1 MLQHYRPPVDDYKG
15 NWVGRAWLPGPN
27 GGPAVVV
34 VRPDGVFDITR
45 RIATVSALL
54 DLPDPASVLRETP
67 GERIGDVEA
76 LLSNSDPQ
84 QQDAAKPW
92 LLAPVDLQAIKA
104 CGVTFAASM
113 LERVV
118 EEQAKGDPGAA
129 DAARASLIAEIG
141 VDLSKIKPGS
151 PEADSLKQAL
161 VRRGLWSQYLE
172 VGVGPDA
179 EVFTKAQPMSA
190 VGYGAD
196 IGIHPKSAWNNPEP
210 EVVLAVSSTGRI
222 VGATLGNDVNLRD
235 FEGRSALLL
244 SKAKDNNASAA
255 LGPFLR
261 LFDETFSLDDVRRA
275 EVVLRIEGA
284 DGFTLD
290 GVSAMN
296 RISRDPEDLVAQTIG
311 ANHQYPDGLVL
322 FLGTMF
328 APTKER
334 EGGGGGFTHKP
345 GDVVAIGSAKLG
357 TLVNRVRTSD
367 QAPPWQFGV
376 RALIASLAARGLI
389 AASTAAMESRPPQ
402 RAAAPV
408 RNVP

>member
-1 MLQHYRPPVDDYKG
+1 MLQHYKPPVDGYAG
-15 NWVGRAWLPGPN
+15 TWVGRAWLPGPG
-27 GGPAVVV
+27 GGPGVIA
-34 VRPDGVFDITR
+34 VRPDGVFDVTQRVAI
-45 RIATVSALL
+45 VSALL
-54 DLPDPASVLRETP
+54 DMPDPANVLHETP

-76 LLSNSDPQ
+76 LLSNSDAQ
-84 QQDAAKPW
+84 QQDASKPW
-92 LLAPVDLQAIKA
+92 LLAPIDLQAIKA

-151 PEADSLKQAL
+151 PEVESLKQAL

-172 VGVGPDA
+172 VGIGPDA

-244 SKAKDNNASAA
+244 SKAKDNNASTAI
-255 LGPFLR
+255 GPFLR
-261 LFDETFSLDDVRRA
+261 LFDATFSLDDVRRA
-275 EVVLRIEGA
+275 EVVLRIEGV

-290 GVSAMN
+290 GISAMD
-296 RISRDPEDLVAQTIG
+296 RISRDPENLVQQTIG

-328 APTKER
+328 APTKQR

-367 QAPPWQFGV
+367 QAPPWQFGL
-376 RALIASLAARGLI
+376 RALFANLATRGLLQAGTAPQGLAAAGGG
-389 AASTAAMESRPPQ
+389 
-402 RAAAPV
+402 AP
-408 RNVP
+408 